1 MRFLG
6 LSLAVLASA
15 AWTVLANDELK
26 IDVTHKVECERKTKE
41 GDNIAVHYKGT
52 LTDGT
57 KFDSS
62 FDRNQPISFVVGTG
76 RVIKGL
82 VYLIYRLV
90 TAFNK
95 CYILTAC
102 ARWDQGLLDMCI
114 GEKRTL
120 TIPPSLGYG
129 NRATGPIPAGSTL
142 SKLQ

>member
-1 MRFLG
+1 MRLLG

-15 AWTVLANDELK
+15 AWSVLADDELK

-82 VYLIYRLV
+82 VYSKYS
-90 TAFNK
+90 FM
-95 CYILTAC
+95 
-102 ARWDQGLLDMCI
+102 QH
-114 GEKRTL
+114 
-120 TIPPSLGYG
+120 
-129 NRATGPIPAGSTL
+129 L
-142 SKLQ
+142 SSAPY

>member
-6 LSLAVLASA
+6 FSLALLASA
-15 AWTVLANDELK
+15 AWTVLADDELK

-41 GDNIAVHYKGT
+41 GDNIAVHYRGT

-82 VYLIYRLV
+82 VYLCCTVQPSSEFFILILV
-90 TAFNK
+90 
-95 CYILTAC
+95 L
-102 ARWDQGLLDMCI
+102 
-114 GEKRTL
+114 
-120 TIPPSLGYG
+120 
-129 NRATGPIPAGSTL
+129 AGT
-142 SKLQ
+142 KDY

>member
-6 LSLAVLASA
+6 LSLAILTSA
-15 AWTVLANDELK
+15 AWTVLAADELK

-82 VYLIYRLV
+82 AYFIYHS
-90 TAFNK
+90 
-95 CYILTAC
+95 
-102 ARWDQGLLDMCI
+102 I
-114 GEKRTL
+114 GQ
-120 TIPPSLGYG
+120 
-129 NRATGPIPAGSTL
+129 L
-142 SKLQ
+142 SSAQY